1 MDLCQVVAVN
11 AGLGACALRGAWR
24 EAPEPR
30 EFVEGEPA
38 TCASK
43 NGALHDFAALRG
55 DLVLH
60 DQRLRE
66 RCLSAFLSLG
76 RRVLS

>member
-43 NGALHDFAALRG
+43 HPAG
-55 DLVLH
+55 
-60 DQRLRE
+60 
-66 RCLSAFLSLG
+66 SS
-76 RRVLS
+76 